1 MSSSESDSVPDQLDS
16 EISSEGNLGYG
27 DESGEAD
34 YDDELVRGEEGESEM
49 EESDQSSEKNQ
60 KKSLQIAETTE
71 TGDDENDEI
80 VDEDNLATNIDNKR
94 D

>member
-1 MSSSESDSVPDQLDS
+1 
-16 EISSEGNLGYG
+16 
-27 DESGEAD
+27 
-34 YDDELVRGEEGESEM
+34 
-49 EESDQSSEKNQ
+49 
-60 KKSLQIAETTE
+60 LQIAETTE

>member
-60 KKSLQIAETTE
+60 KKSLPIAETTE

>member
-49 EESDQSSEKNQ
+49 EESDQSLEKNQ
-60 KKSLQIAETTE
+60 KKSLQVAETTE
-71 TGDDENDEI
+71 TGEDENDEI

>member
-34 YDDELVRGEEGESEM
+34 YDDELVRSEEGESEM
-49 EESDQSSEKNQ
+49 EESD
-60 KKSLQIAETTE
+60 
-71 TGDDENDEI
+71 
-80 VDEDNLATNIDNKR
+80 
-94 D
+94 

>member
-16 EISSEGNLGYG
+16 EISSEGNLGYE

-49 EESDQSSEKNQ
+49 EESD
-60 KKSLQIAETTE
+60 
-71 TGDDENDEI
+71 
-80 VDEDNLATNIDNKR
+80 
-94 D
+94 

>member
-49 EESDQSSEKNQ
+49 EESDQSLEKNQ
-60 KKSLQIAETTE
+60 KKSLPIAETTE
-71 TGDDENDEI
+71 TGEDENDEI